1 MGKSGGVGLEVWLV
15 EWVNRRLEG
24 EKDFNK
30 IIAGMS
36 MCKKIQESKSL
47 IFNQPSKFIPIQ
59 KNSTLSIYV
68 NPSSTFPKRVGV
80 YFEKK

>member
-1 MGKSGGVGLEVWLV
+1 MGKGGGVGLEVWLV

-36 MCKKIQESKSL
+36 MCKKFRSL
-47 IFNQPSKFIPIQ
+47 K
-59 KNSTLSIYV
+59 V
-68 NPSSTFPKRVGV
+68 
-80 YFEKK
+80 